1 MPLLYSVQNSC
12 IAIILILVILNYVLG
27 QKGRRQAQDSLFVS
41 LIVTSLVL
49 LILEMLISVFS
60 GRYFSGSRTFLM
72 ALILGF
78 YLLIPLPG
86 ALYFL
91 YIDQMHN
98 HWQKTPRRMG
108 RSTFIPILVNAVC
121 VLINLSNG
129 MMFAI
134 DATNTY
140 HRGPYYF
147 IAGICSLVYV
157 LGAQTHLVLQRGVIK
172 KENIASILAFPYP
185 VLIGAGLQMYLPG
198 IQIFGISLALTILL
212 SFLQIQ
218 NIHANKDYLTSLYN
232 RSLGQQY
239 LQYLYQHKRKGRLI
253 CGILMDIDGFKA
265 INDTYGHDLGDSA
278 LRLLANVMRE
288 SFGREWLICRYGG
301 DEFFLFRK
309 MDDPDLLED
318 AIVRFKKKLDQFNTS
333 GKLPFVLS
341 VSMGRGLDE
350 PGSGCDVAC
359 FLKLLD
365 EHMYL
370 LKKVHYQD
378 VGKSSETSDHS

>member
-1 MPLLYSVQNSC
+1 
-12 IAIILILVILNYVLG
+12 
-27 QKGRRQAQDSLFVS
+27 
-41 LIVTSLVL
+41 
-49 LILEMLISVFS
+49 
-60 GRYFSGSRTFLM
+60 
-72 ALILGF
+72 
-78 YLLIPLPG
+78 
-86 ALYFL
+86 
-91 YIDQMHN
+91 
-98 HWQKTPRRMG
+98 
-108 RSTFIPILVNAVC
+108 
-121 VLINLSNG
+121 
-129 MMFAI
+129 
-134 DATNTY
+134 
-140 HRGPYYF
+140 
-147 IAGICSLVYV
+147 
-157 LGAQTHLVLQRGVIK
+157 
-172 KENIASILAFPYP
+172 
-185 VLIGAGLQMYLPG
+185 
-198 IQIFGISLALTILL
+198 
-212 SFLQIQ
+212 
-218 NIHANKDYLTSLYN
+218 
-232 RSLGQQY
+232 
-239 LQYLYQHKRKGRLI
+239 
-253 CGILMDIDGFKA
+253 MDIDGFKA

-318 AIVRFKKKLDQFNTS
+318 AIVRFKKNLDQFNTS

>member
-253 CGILMDIDGFKA
+253 CGI
-265 INDTYGHDLGDSA
+265 Y
-278 LRLLANVMRE
+278 
-288 SFGREWLICRYGG
+288 
-301 DEFFLFRK
+301 
-309 MDDPDLLED
+309 
-318 AIVRFKKKLDQFNTS
+318 
-333 GKLPFVLS
+333 
-341 VSMGRGLDE
+341 
-350 PGSGCDVAC
+350 
-359 FLKLLD
+359 
-365 EHMYL
+365 
-370 LKKVHYQD
+370 
-378 VGKSSETSDHS
+378 